1 MYKLLPLLLFAVSLA
16 VTTDD
21 IYDNS
26 YALIIGI
33 DKYENVRSLDYA
45 VKDAED
51 IQSMLVDK
59 FNFQQDNIV
68 LLKNEEA
75 TQASILQEFSNITKK
90 ANDNDRVLIFFA
102 GHGETIDLPDGGE
115 MGFLLPVDGDKTDL
129 YLSAIKMEELRTLS
143 LLSDAKH
150 ILYLVDAC
158 YGGIVSVGARGL
170 DAESTPDYL
179 DKITQYKSRQI
190 ISAGG
195 RGEQVIE
202 KAEWGH
208 SAFTKNLLSGLRD
221 SKADR
226 DSDGIITVQELG
238 TYLQKKVTIDSDNRQ
253 TPKTRNLSSDEGEF
267 VFVYSENTVV
277 IKDKSADEKLDYLI
291 SEMEELKSQQSSDD
305 MKKWTTNR
313 GLKALLPRQSLSED
327 WSEKYRYGGYGFVIA
342 TFEDAYSINLSIDRN
357 QDWGYGFAYSQ
368 IGNKTIKRLITI
380 KDGHS
385 ITSTGVGVGVH
396 STYFINDDL
405 YINMV
410 CGVGYNMINWEDK
423 EQNTSG
429 KFSKIN
435 VSFSP
440 QINLNIHEREQPL
453 PIRVHLNFGIYFGY
467 FPSSYK
473 IDNEIV
479 KLDDWKIRMF
489 PVIAIG
495 FSLPNHKP

>member
-1 MYKLLPLLLFAVSLA
+1 MYKLLPILLFAYGLA
-16 VTTDD
+16 LTTDD

-170 DAESTPDYL
+170 DAESTPNYL
-179 DKITQYKSRQI
+179 DKITKYKSRQI

-195 RGEQVIE
+195 RGEEVIE

-221 SKADR
+221 SKADT

-267 VFVYSENTVV
+267 VFVYADNTTV
-277 IKDKSADEKLDYLI
+277 IQDKSADDKLDYLI
-291 SEMEELKSQQSSDD
+291 SEVEVLKSQKSSGDD
-305 MKKWTTNR
+305 IAAEKDIDGTKSWY
-313 GLKALLPRQSLSED
+313 
-327 WSEKYRYGGYGFVIA
+327 EKYGHKEQGIVFMVLEETY
-342 TFEDAYSINLSIDRN
+342 
-357 QDWGYGFAYSQ
+357 Q
-368 IGNKTIKRLITI
+368 IGYTRNLNENWVYFFGYAHVGNNIIKKVIITEDSHSANANYYLMGLSRTYHFTDNVYFHIGGVASYMTISW
-380 KDGHS
+380 KD
-385 ITSTGVGVGVH
+385 I
-396 STYFINDDL
+396 
-405 YINMV
+405 
-410 CGVGYNMINWEDK
+410 
-423 EQNTSG
+423 EQNKSGDFNKIVPATNLGIAVSPYQFEKPFPMSLVVSVDIHVLLVPTSYSETDG
-429 KFSKIN
+429 ILTFADLQIKILPG
-435 VSFSP
+435 F
-440 QINLNIHEREQPL
+440 LFHFGLPL
-453 PIRVHLNFGIYFGY
+453 P
-467 FPSSYK
+467 K
-473 IDNEIV
+473 
-479 KLDDWKIRMF
+479 
-489 PVIAIG
+489 
-495 FSLPNHKP
+495 

>member
-1 MYKLLPLLLFAVSLA
+1 MYKLLPILLFAYGLA
-16 VTTDD
+16 ITTDD

-170 DAESTPDYL
+170 DAESTPNYL
-179 DKITQYKSRQI
+179 DKITKYKSRQI

-195 RGEQVIE
+195 RGEEVIE

-221 SKADR
+221 SKADT

-305 MKKWTTNR
+305 MKKWTTNK

-357 QDWGYGFAYSQ
+357 QEWGYGFAYSQ

-396 STYFINDDL
+396 PTYFINDDL

-479 KLDDWKIRMF
+479 KLDDWKIRML